1 MRDSEGKAREKVEGG
16 RKREMGKMEGVVV
29 AGNGAGGQDRGQIT
43 NHAITSSLHAS
54 LYSFFTSSLLLLRG

>member
-1 MRDSEGKAREKVEGG
+1 
-16 RKREMGKMEGVVV
+16 MGKMEGVVV